1 MKTKHLLLTATLLA
15 LLAPAGLAAHR
26 ILPVGTFSL
35 GSGATLTFSDIFS
48 TERGVGYDA
57 IDVTGNASFTATG
70 TIRMLLRSGYAPQ
83 DGDSYELFHFLGTVS
98 GAAPQFNVPALDP
111 GLSWD
116 TSAFFQTGT
125 VAVKPTV
132 APEPASAA
140 LLGLGGLL
148 LGARRRRGA

>member
-26 ILPVGTFSL
+26 VIPVGTFSM
-35 GSGATLTFSDIFS
+35 GSSAIITFPDIFS

-57 IDVTGNASFTATG
+57 IDVTGNASFTATS

-116 TSAFFQTGT
+116 TTQFFDTGT
-125 VAVKPTV
+125 VAVTTTP

-140 LLGLGGLL
+140 LFGLGALL
-148 LGARRRRGA
+148 LAARRRRGA